1 MLQPTAQT
9 MQQFTVSLFK
19 VSHSKNIQPGH
30 KFLQFFFN
38 LQTKTCHHCVLR
50 QQSVLTLALHVDPLD
65 QDLSLCEYSYSAG
78 QRLWVTTD
86 ISQLSVEAKG
96 LVDGVREECVIVHQS
111 RHVRMKF
118 VYDQLDQ
125 PLCELQLWN
134 DKVL

>member
-9 MQQFTVSLFK
+9 KQQFTVSLLK
-19 VSHSKNIQPGH
+19 VSHTKNIQSGH
-30 KFLQFFFN
+30 KFLQFFHN
-38 LQTKTCHHCVLR
+38 ISTKTCHHCVLR
-50 QQSVLTLALHVDPLD
+50 QQSIPTLAFHVDPLD
-65 QDLSLCEYSYSAG
+65 QHLSLREYSYSAG

-86 ISQLSVEAKG
+86 IPQLSVEAEG
-96 LVDGVREECVIVHQS
+96 LVDGVREECIIVHQS